1 LEKSQAERT
10 RSAKTLLEMNEK
22 EKALEMLPNWFQ
34 GEVYELGDEVRN
46 PYSGETTLLDA
57 AELSMYDAV
66 KGAEMAMLL
75 GLGDIDFCIDTIMQG
90 KDWFLLK
97 NPNAYMILLD

>member
-1 LEKSQAERT
+1 MRL
-10 RSAKTLLEMNEK
+10 AKTLLEMNNKK
-22 EKALEMLPNWFQ
+22 EAEEMLPNWFK

-46 PYSGETTLLDA
+46 PFSGETCLLDA
-57 AELSMYDAV
+57 AELSMYEV
-66 KGAEMAMLL
+66 IKGAEIAMIMNLPVF
-75 GLGDIDFCIDTIMQG
+75 DIDECIDIIQRG